1 MKIPDVKNKGFT
13 LIELLVVISIFVLL
27 TTIILGTLI
36 VVLRG
41 SKNADSLIL
50 VKQNGNY
57 AMSQMIRI
65 IRFAKSLD
73 SPVTCDSTPLNSIT
87 ITTFDLNQ
95 TTFSC
100 PVDPLPTPNFI
111 ASNSANSTK
120 LTNKQSIGVSACSFV
135 CTQSSTGPPLINITF
150 SLKKINSNG
159 LPEGDVTIP
168 FQSSVTMRNLGSQ

>member
-1 MKIPDVKNKGFT
+1 MPYAKNKGFT
-13 LIELLVVISIFVLL
+13 LIELLVVISIFVIL
-27 TTIILGTLI
+27 TTIILSTLI

-41 SKNADSLIL
+41 SKNSDSLIL

-57 AMSQMIRI
+57 AMTQMIRM

-100 PVDPLPTPNFI
+100 PVDSLPTPNFI

-120 LTNKQSIGVSACSFV
+120 LTNMQTVGVSTCSFV
-135 CTQSSTGPPLINITF
+135 CTQSSTGPPLIKITF